1 MEEQLNTEPR
11 KGRKATP
18 KRAILFF
25 LFLCLVVVAVLL
37 GMRLKHIKE
46 DDDKQDEIVHE
57 IQDEK
62 EKDGVKKLHKKYKD
76 MIGWVKIDGT
86 EFSYPVMQTGTKGH
100 HNDDC
105 GTIYIRM

>member
-46 DDDKQDEIVHE
+46 DDDKQDDLNKEISNPFKNVTDE
-57 IQDEK
+57 IKHGYIICPISGE
-62 EKDGVKKLHKKYKD
+62 
-76 MIGWVKIDGT
+76 
-86 EFSYPVMQTGTKGH
+86 QT
-100 HNDDC
+100 
-105 GTIYIRM
+105 

>member
-11 KGRKATP
+11 KGRKVTP

-37 GMRLKHIKE
+37 GMRLKQIKE

-62 EKDGVKKLHKKYKD
+62 TV
-76 MIGWVKIDGT
+76 
-86 EFSYPVMQTGTKGH
+86 
-100 HNDDC
+100 
-105 GTIYIRM
+105 